1 MQKLK
6 ILVADDDPI
15 TLSVVGAL
23 LSRWG
28 YEVISVADGE
38 QARCLLRAG
47 GIRICVLDWE
57 MPGLNGRDLCAW
69 IHSVALDPVPYVIM
83 LTAKGNPLQICDGFA
98 VGADDYIT
106 KPFERDDLRFR
117 LAELA
122 LRVMR
127 FDALG
132 EEIRRQD
139 PMERYRLDLE
149 QFHRRKTIPTT

>member
-6 ILVADDDPI
+6 ILVADDEPI
-15 TLSVVGAL
+15 TLSVVAAL

-28 YEVISVADGE
+28 YEVISATDGE
-38 QARCLLRAG
+38 QARNLLRTG
-47 GIRICVLDWE
+47 GIRICILDWE
-57 MPGLNGRDLCAW
+57 MPQLNGRDLCAW
-69 IHSVALDPVPYVIM
+69 IHTVELEPVPYVIM
-83 LTAKGNPLQICDGFA
+83 LTAKGCPQQICDGFA

-122 LRVMR
+122 LRVLR

-132 EEIRRQD
+132 EDFRRQD

-149 QFHRRKTIPTT
+149 QFRRRKSLPSS

>member
-6 ILVADDDPI
+6 ILVADDDAI
-15 TLSVVGAL
+15 TLSVVAAL

-28 YEVISVADGE
+28 YEVISVTDGE
-38 QARCLLRAG
+38 QARNLLRAG
-47 GIRICVLDWE
+47 DIRICILDWE
-57 MPGLNGRDLCAW
+57 MPELNGRDLCAW
-69 IHSVALDPVPYVIM
+69 IHTVALESVPYVIM
-83 LTAKGNPLQICDGFA
+83 LTAKGDPLQICDAFA

-127 FDALG
+127 FDTLG
-132 EEIRRQD
+132 EEIRCQD
-139 PMERYRLDLE
+139 PMERYRLDLQ
-149 QFHRRKTIPTT
+149 QFQRRKSLPTT

>member
-6 ILVADDDPI
+6 ILVADDDAI

-38 QARCLLRAG
+38 QARNLLQAG
-47 GIRICVLDWE
+47 GIRICILDWE
-57 MPGLNGRDLCAW
+57 MPELNGRDLCAW
-69 IHSVALDPVPYVIM
+69 IHTVDLKPVPYVIL
-83 LTAKGNPLQICDGFA
+83 LTAKGDAQQICDGFA

-122 LRVMR
+122 LRVLR
-127 FDALG
+127 FDTLG
-132 EEIRRQD
+132 EEIRRMD
-139 PMERYRLDLE
+139 PMERYRLDLK
-149 QFHRRKTIPTT
+149 QFQRRKSLPTT